1 MTLAQM
7 ARGTEWEETVPA
19 RTALVEQ
26 LQEMLPGPE
35 LATLLASI
43 DRSSLDSEGLLRVA
57 QARQRL
63 IAHQESQFLM
73 DLHAVARAVPDHG
86 PQPGRRDLAGKY
98 PWAEVEAACALRWT
112 YARAGVQMMLADEV
126 IDRLPAI
133 HAALA
138 AGQIDMPKVHA
149 LTDAVRPLDDDL
161 ARGVVDKVIDKA
173 SERTTGELRARLRRL
188 VLAADPETATTR
200 AKRGSVERR
209 VQAFVNENHLA
220 NLAGYDLAPH
230 RVAAIMERLDA
241 VARAAKA
248 AGDPRRVD
256 QIRADAFLD
265 LLAGEGIAVGG
276 PITNGSIDPS
286 GGVES
291 PGQLQPG
298 RRRREPVGPEDATAA
313 GAPWPTAPAARALL
327 TDPGE
332 DPVGLPTDPESVADL
347 WAFGVPEPSEDPE
360 QPRLA
365 AANQLVDVEQQGR
378 EQLWLAGFDQLPTT
392 HPSRPLASP
401 EAGSQATSSMAASPA
416 VGTATTTGAAAL
428 PGPRRGVV
436 ELQVP
441 LTTLLGLS
449 QLPGELGGW
458 APVIADIA
466 RQVAAQMRD
475 GTWRWSA
482 YDRFGELAYHGTTNE
497 RPATG
502 RFPNAEQTAYVRARD
517 RMCVA
522 PGCRRAA
529 RLCDI
534 DHTLPWV
541 KGGPTETCNLGL
553 LCRLHHLF
561 KHSLGCELLQ
571 LSSGIFSWK
580 FPSGLQY
587 LTTPHTPLIDDN
599 QLAGLTNLITAG
611 DNVDPGG

>member
-1 MTLAQM
+1 MMVAVKE
-7 ARGTEWEETVPA
+7 EWEETVPA
-19 RTALVEQ
+19 GTVLLEQ
-26 LQEMLPGPE
+26 LQEMPPGPE
-35 LATLLASI
+35 LATLLASV
-43 DRSSLDSEGLLRVA
+43 DRSSLDTEGLLQLV

-63 IAHQESQFLM
+63 IAHQEAQFLM
-73 DLHAVARAVPDHG
+73 DMHAVARAVPDQG
-86 PQPGRRDLAGKY
+86 TQPGRRDLAGKY

-112 YARAGVQMMLADEV
+112 YARAGVHMLLADEV
-126 IDRLPAI
+126 IDRLPAV
-133 HAALA
+133 HTALA
-138 AGQIDMPKVHA
+138 AGEIDMPKVYV
-149 LTDAVRPLDDDL
+149 LTDAVRPLEDEL
-161 ARGVVDKVIDKA
+161 ARGVVDKVIDRAGEK
-173 SERTTGELRARLRRL
+173 TTGELRARLRRL
-188 VLAADPETATTR
+188 VLAADPDAATTR
-200 AKRGSVERR
+200 AKRGSAERR

-230 RVAAIMERLDA
+230 RVAAIVERLDA
-241 VARAAKA
+241 IAKAAKA
-248 AGDPRRVD
+248 AGDVRRVD
-256 QIRADAFLD
+256 QIRADAYLD
-265 LLAGEGIAVGG
+265 LLAGDGIAAGG
-276 PITNGSIDPS
+276 SITNGSIDQS
-286 GGVES
+286 DGVES
-291 PGQLQPG
+291 PVQPQPG

-313 GAPWPTAPAARALL
+313 RAPWPTTPADPALL
-327 TDPGE
+327 ADPGD
-332 DPVGLPTDPESVADL
+332 DPARLPADPEPVVDR
-347 WAFGVPEPSEDPE
+347 WAVGMPEPPEDPE

-365 AANQLVDVEQQGR
+365 AADQLVDGEQHNR
-378 EQLWLAGFDQLPTT
+378 EQLWLAGFDQLP
-392 HPSRPLASP
+392 A
-401 EAGSQATSSMAASPA
+401 ATSPAEAAPTSPQ
-416 VGTATTTGAAAL
+416 TAAL

-458 APVIADIA
+458 APVVADIA
-466 RQVAAQMRD
+466 RQVAAQQHQS
-475 GTWRWSA
+475 TWRWSA
-482 YDRFGELAYHGTTNE
+482 YDRFGELAYHGTTEE

-502 RFPNAEQTAYVRARD
+502 RFPNTEQTAYVRARD
-517 RMCVA
+517 RVCVA

-587 LTTPHTPLIDDN
+587 LTTPDTPLIDDN
-599 QLAGLTNLITAG
+599 QLAGLPKLVTAG

>member
-1 MTLAQM
+1 MVEAGLAVWDDCQ
-7 ARGTEWEETVPA
+7 ETVPA
-19 RTALVEQ
+19 RTVLVEQ

-35 LATLLASI
+35 LATLLSSV
-43 DRSSLDSEGLLRVA
+43 DRSSLDTEGLLRVA

-73 DLHAVARAVPDHG
+73 DLHAVARAVPDQG
-86 PQPGRRDLAGKY
+86 SQPGRRDLAGKY

-112 YARAGVQMMLADEV
+112 YGRAGAHMMLADEV
-126 IDRLPAI
+126 IDRLPVV
-133 HAALA
+133 HTALA
-138 AGQIDMPKVHA
+138 AGQIDMPKVYV
-149 LTDAVRPLDDDL
+149 LTESVRPLDDEM

-173 SERTTGELRARLRRL
+173 SEQTTGELRARLRRL
-188 VLAADPETATTR
+188 ALAADPDAATTR
-200 AKRGSVERR
+200 AKRGSGERR

-248 AGDPRRVD
+248 AGDTRRVD

-265 LLAGEGIAVGG
+265 LLAGEGIAVGE
-276 PITNGSIDPS
+276 PITNGSID
-286 GGVES
+286 
-291 PGQLQPG
+291 QPDQATALERRG
-298 RRRREPVGPEDATAA
+298 RRIEPEDATAA
-313 GAPWPTAPAARALL
+313 GAPWPTAPTDPALF
-327 TDPGE
+327 TDPGTE
-332 DPVGLPTDPESVADL
+332 VPPVDQDSVVDL
-347 WAFGVPEPSEDPE
+347 WAFGVPEPPEDPE

-365 AANQLVDVEQQGR
+365 TADQLIDGEQRAR
-378 EQLWLAGFDQLPTT
+378 ERLWLAGFDQLPAVDPTRT
-392 HPSRPLASP
+392 
-401 EAGSQATSSMAASPA
+401 SQPA
-416 VGTATTTGAAAL
+416 LTATAAL

-458 APVIADIA
+458 APVVADIA
-466 RQVAAQMRD
+466 RQVAAQMHE
-475 GTWRWSA
+475 GTWRWST

-497 RPATG
+497 RPTTG

-534 DHTLPWV
+534 DHTLPWL

-587 LTTPHTPLIDDN
+587 LTTPDTPLIDDS
-599 QLAGLTNLITAG
+599 QLAGLPKLTCGRDAL
-611 DNVDPGG
+611 DPGG